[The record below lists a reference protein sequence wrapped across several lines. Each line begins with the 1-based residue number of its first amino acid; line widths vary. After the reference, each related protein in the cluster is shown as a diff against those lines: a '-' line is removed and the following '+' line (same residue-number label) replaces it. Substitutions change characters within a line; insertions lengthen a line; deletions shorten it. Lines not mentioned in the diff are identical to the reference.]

1 MAAATPDKSKWWAL
15 AAICIAT
22 FMLLLD
28 VTIVNVALPEIERDL
43 GADFSDLQWVINAY
57 ALTLGATLLTAGS
70 VADRIGR
77 RRVFVVGL
85 VVFSLASLACGLA
98 HSPVALNLAR
108 GVQGLGG
115 AAIFATSL
123 ALLADAFRERRER
136 SVALAAWG
144 ATTGASVAVGPLA
157 GGLIIEAASWEWI
170 FFVNVPVGV
179 VAVALTLSRV
189 RDSRNPDAGPIDW
202 AGLVLF
208 SAALGALIF
217 GLQRGNDEGWG
228 STLIVSALAGSVVAL
243 VLFVVAERRQRSPML
258 DLALFRKPTTSGA
271 SIAVLAMA
279 VGVFAMLLFITL
291 YLQNVLG
298 YDALESGLRLLP
310 LTVAAFFAAAIG
322 ARLGER
328 LPLGG
333 LLGVGLALA
342 GTGLLLMRGVS
353 PGGGWTDL
361 LAGMIVTGVGIGLLN
376 PNVASAALGVVSP
389 ARSGM
394 ASGLN
399 STFRIGGVALG
410 VAALGALFQ
419 DRVEASVHDA
429 LAGTPLGSHAGQVA
443 DAFTSGNAAA
453 AFGSVP
459 PGQRGILARA
469 AESSF
474 VSGLDT
480 IMLAAAVICFAGAVL
495 SLLLVRQRDFVHQPG
510 EQPVGAAA

>member
-1 MAAATPDKSKWWAL
+1 MAVSNPDNSKWWAL
-15 AAICIAT
+15 GAICIAT

-28 VTIVNVALPEIERDL
+28 VTIVNVALPDIERDL
-43 GADFSDLQWVINAY
+43 GADFSELQWVINAY

-77 RRVFVVGL
+77 RRVFVTGL
-85 VVFSLASLACGLA
+85 VLFSLASLACGLA
-98 HSPVALNLAR
+98 GSPLALNLAR
-108 GVQGLGG
+108 GAQGLGG
-115 AAIFATSL
+115 AALFATSL
-123 ALLADAFRERRER
+123 ALLADAFREKRER

-144 ATTGASVAVGPLA
+144 ATTGASVAIGPLV

-170 FFVNVPVGV
+170 FFVNLPVGV
-179 VAVALTLSRV
+179 LAVALTLMRV
-189 RDSRNPDAGPIDW
+189 RESRNPDAGPIDW
-202 AGLVLF
+202 AGLGLF
-208 SAALGALIF
+208 SVALGALIF

-228 STLIVSALAGSVVAL
+228 STVIVSALAGSAVAL
-243 VLFVVAERRQRSPML
+243 ALFVLVERRQRSPML

-271 SIAVLAMA
+271 SIAVLAIA
-279 VGVFAMLLFITL
+279 AGVFAMLLFITL

-298 YDALESGLRLLP
+298 YDPLEAGLRLLP
-310 LTVAAFFAAAIG
+310 LTVAAFVAAAIG

-328 LPLGG
+328 LSLAG

-342 GTGLLLMRGVS
+342 GAGLLLMRGVS
-353 PGGGWTDL
+353 PGGDWTDL
-361 LAGMIVTGVGIGLLN
+361 LAGMIVTGVGIGVVN
-376 PNVASAALGVVSP
+376 PNVASAALGVVPP

-419 DRVEASVHDA
+419 DRVQSQVVDA
-429 LAGTPLGSHAGQVA
+429 LAGSPLGPRAEQLA
-443 DAFTSGNAAA
+443 DAFSSGNSAA

-459 PGQRGILARA
+459 PGQRGVLAQA

-474 VSGLDT
+474 VSGLDA
-480 IMLAAAVICFAGAVL
+480 IMLVAALVCFAGAVL
-495 SLLLVRQRDFVHQPG
+495 SVLLVRQRDVVQQPG
-510 EQPVGAAA
+510 EQAVAAAA

>member
-1 MAAATPDKSKWWAL
+1 MADTNARWWAL

-43 GADFSDLQWVINAY
+43 HADFTDLQWVINAY
-57 ALTLGATLLTAGS
+57 ALVLGATLLTAGS
-70 VADRIGR
+70 IADRVGR
-77 RRVFVVGL
+77 RRVFTAGL
-85 VVFSLASLACGLA
+85 VLFSLASLACGLA
-98 HSPVALNLAR
+98 GSPLALNLAR
-108 GVQGLGG
+108 GAQGLGG

-123 ALLADAFRERRER
+123 ALLADAFRGSRER
-136 SVALAAWG
+136 SIALAAWG
-144 ATTGASVAVGPLA
+144 ATTGASVAIGPLV

-170 FFVNVPVGV
+170 FLVNVPVGV
-179 VAVALTLSRV
+179 LAVTLTQMRV
-189 RDSRNPDAGPIDW
+189 RESRDPDAGPVDW

-208 SAALGALIF
+208 GAALGSLIF
-217 GLQRGNDEGWG
+217 ALQRGNDEGWG
-228 STLIVSALAGSVVAL
+228 STLIVSLFAGAAVALA
-243 VLFVVAERRQRSPML
+243 LFVLAERRRERPML

-279 VGVFAMLLFITL
+279 AGVFAMLLFLTL

-328 LPLGG
+328 LPLAA

-342 GTGLLLMRGVS
+342 GSGLLLMRAVE
-353 PGGGWTDL
+353 PGGDWTDL
-361 LAGMIVTGVGIGLLN
+361 LAGMIVTGVGIGILN
-376 PNVASAALGVVSP
+376 PTVASAALAVVSP

-410 VAALGALFQ
+410 VAALGAVFQ
-419 DRVEASVHDA
+419 DRIQSNVAGA
-429 LAGTPLGSHAGQVA
+429 LAGTPLSGRGEQLGEAFASGDAAGA
-443 DAFTSGNAAA
+443 IS
-453 AFGSVP
+453 SVP
-459 PGQRGILARA
+459 PGQRGLLAQA

-480 IMLAAAVICFAGAVL
+480 ILLIAALVCFAGAAL
-495 SLLLVRQRDFVHQPG
+495 SLVLVRRRDFVHQPG
-510 EQPVGAAA
+510 EAVAPVAA

>member
-1 MAAATPDKSKWWAL
+1 MAVPTSDMSRWWAL

-43 GADFSDLQWVINAY
+43 GADFSELQWVINAY
-57 ALTLGATLLTAGS
+57 ALVLGATLLTAGS
-70 VADRIGR
+70 LADRIGR

-85 VVFSLASLACGLA
+85 VAFSLASLACGLA
-98 HSPVALNLAR
+98 GSPLALNLAR

-179 VAVALTLSRV
+179 LAVALTLARV
-189 RDSRNPDAGPIDW
+189 RESRNPNAGPVDW

-217 GLQRGNDEGWG
+217 GLQRGNEEGWG
-228 STLIVSALAGSVVAL
+228 STLIVSALAGSAIAL
-243 VLFVVAERRQRSPML
+243 VLFVLVERRHPSPML
-258 DLALFRKPTTSGA
+258 DLTLFRKPTTSGA

-279 VGVFAMLLFITL
+279 AGVFAMLLFITL

-298 YDALESGLRLLP
+298 YDALEAGLRLLP

-328 LPLGG
+328 LPLAA

-353 PGGGWTDL
+353 PGGEWTDL

-376 PNVASAALGVVSP
+376 PTVASAALGVVTP

-419 DRVEASVHDA
+419 DRVQAHVRDVLS
-429 LAGTPLGSHAGQVA
+429 GTPLGSHAGQVA
-443 DAFTSGNAAA
+443 DAFTSGNSAA
-453 AFGSVP
+453 AFASVP
-459 PGQRGILARA
+459 PGQRGFLAQA

-474 VSGLDT
+474 VSGLDA
-480 IMLAAAVICFAGAVL
+480 IMLAAAIACFAGAVL
-495 SLLLVRQRDFVHQPG
+495 SLLLVRQRDFVHEPG
-510 EQPVGAAA
+510 DQPVAAAA